1 MGGSDAERQGEGQAG
16 VVTRP
21 GPSVPV
27 VLLLFAAARQAAG
40 TGQEHV
46 TGVVVADVVA
56 DAERRHGPDFARV
69 VARSRVWVN
78 GEEALPSTVL
88 AAGDEVAVLPPV
100 SGGA

>member
-1 MGGSDAERQGEGQAG
+1 MSGSGAERQDVGQAG
-16 VVTRP
+16 VVARP

-46 TGVVVADVVA
+46 SGDTVAAVVAE
-56 DAERRHGPDFARV
+56 AERRHGPDFARV
-69 VARSRVWVN
+69 LAGSRVWVN

-88 AAGDEVAVLPPV
+88 AAGDEIAVLPPV
-100 SGGA
+100 SGGL

>member
-1 MGGSDAERQGEGQAG
+1 MGGSGAQRQEDGPAG

-27 VLLLFAAARQAAG
+27 VLLFFAAARQAAG
-40 TGQEHV
+40 TGQEAV
-46 TGVVVADVVA
+46 TGVTVADVMA

-69 VARSRVWVN
+69 VATSRVWVN
-78 GEEALPSTVL
+78 GEEAPSATVL
-88 AAGDEVAVLPPV
+88 SAGDEVAVLPPV